1 MSTGDFEVNIAGSTG
16 WNGTCFPLPVYNA
29 ENDGAQIAAIPASDS
44 AKPIPFAIL
53 AYNGGDRVKVGLA
66 VDSSGGVTA
75 WEGGQLGKTGWVD
88 KERIFVNLPDVI
100 PSIAY
105 NLTNSGGSIFQ
116 AAEGKSIP
124 DVTGKSFY
132 PNARQFSSRLSRY
145 EYVVPCMF
153 TLAERLARVQQSAM
167 SNGETLVI
175 YETFRPAGVQS
186 AVRDSFAALWDSD
199 SGVSTDMDK
208 AIAMG
213 YAREQGWFI
222 ANGASNHQAGLAV
235 DMSLAKGDPAEL
247 HEYTLDGSTYR
258 KYEEWMEYEM
268 PTRMHELS
276 SGAIRYQTPASSYT
290 MPGDLENWTE
300 RFAASEGAKRLQSYC
315 TAAGLIPLASEWWHF
330 NDPNAEKIMAKGSYS
345 GQEAVNTK
353 GSYTIDRAY
362 STTPYTALT
371 ELSGSSFRR
380 VPANA
385 SSAYSNGGTV
395 RLLPHTDD
403 GSGYPASDPGKRLR
417 SGYPIYHHHCGKR
430 GDSDLQVI
438 GKTDWERSHDGTNS
452 TAGAADTPHSRH
464 ETGNGPRTVHWPPP
478 AGGRLLPGVHRQRG
492 AAHQLHRPESLL
504 HPEDR

>member
-1 MSTGDFEVNIAGSTG
+1 MLKTLSQSIKSNWKRTLSGLLAVITIMGMLPATAFAAEGASPRAASSTFVYAATGDFEVNIAGATG

-29 ENDGAQIAAIPASDS
+29 ENDGAQIAAIPASDG

-66 VDSSGGVTA
+66 ADSNGSVTA

-132 PNARQFSSRLSRY
+132 PSARQFSSRLSRY

-175 YETFRPAGVQS
+175 YETFRPALVQS

-199 SGVSTDMDK
+199 SGVSADMDK

-222 ANGASNHQAGLAV
+222 AKGTSNHQAGLAV

-258 KYEEWMEYEM
+258 KYEEWTEYEM

-276 SGAIRYQTPASSYT
+276 SGAIRYQ
-290 MPGDLENWTE
+290 
-300 RFAASEGAKRLQSYC
+300 
-315 TAAGLIPLASEWWHF
+315 
-330 NDPNAEKIMAKGSYS
+330 
-345 GQEAVNTK
+345 
-353 GSYTIDRAY
+353 
-362 STTPYTALT
+362 
-371 ELSGSSFRR
+371 
-380 VPANA
+380 
-385 SSAYSNGGTV
+385 
-395 RLLPHTDD
+395 
-403 GSGYPASDPGKRLR
+403 
-417 SGYPIYHHHCGKR
+417 
-430 GDSDLQVI
+430 
-438 GKTDWERSHDGTNS
+438 
-452 TAGAADTPHSRH
+452 
-464 ETGNGPRTVHWPPP
+464 
-478 AGGRLLPGVHRQRG
+478 
-492 AAHQLHRPESLL
+492 SLFKNF
-504 HPEDR
+504 